1 MRLTQV
7 FRFHDQE
14 SESPDDPASHRALV
28 ERIVRQDQAA
38 MAALMARY
46 QVRVFHFAMRYV
58 GSRELAEDI
67 VREVFF
73 AVWQSAPR
81 FESRSSV
88 STWLLAIARY
98 KAISARQ
105 RLGVPTESMTDEL
118 AATLV
123 DSTDLPDAAIERR
136 QSIELLRKCMTLLPP
151 SDGALFDLVYYH
163 EKSLREVAEI
173 FGVPVNTVKTRMA
186 RARKKLAALMAA
198 EESAAAREPV
208 EARVVRWTASP
219 RLQPVSR
226 DGAAPA
232 KGSHPRAGAV

>member
-7 FRFHDQE
+7 FKFHDQE
-14 SESPDDPASHRALV
+14 SESPDGPASDHALV

-58 GSRELAEDI
+58 GNRELAEDI

-73 AVWQSAPR
+73 AVWQSASR

-136 QSIELLRKCMTLLPP
+136 QSVELLRKCLTQLPP

-163 EKSLREVAEI
+163 EKSLREVAAI
-173 FGVPVNTVKTRMA
+173 LGVPVNTVKTRMA
-186 RARKKLAALMAA
+186 RARRRLATMMAA
-198 EESAAAREPV
+198 EESGTAREPV
-208 EARVVRWTASP
+208 AARVVRLTTSP
-219 RLQPVSR
+219 KLQPVGQ
-226 DGAAPA
+226 DGAGKAD
-232 KGSHPRAGAV
+232 GSHPRAGAL